1 MDGESLFCSN
11 VNHMRFLSLYILRG
25 GASYIFFCCLRRVLY
40 SSVFCLSEYIGKGG
54 NWKRKSSHFFLC
66 IPTLFFS
73 LQTFVCE
80 TECGPI
86 LAFCQASCSPSS
98 PHSQS
103 NCAFVEASQGSRELD
118 YSVIQLYFRWSCD
131 VLWIE
136 GALDIGKT
144 GAVLTAPLLLAE
156 IFWTALL
163 LRILGNMP
171 ENRVFFVQFFFIFL
185 GF

>member
-1 MDGESLFCSN
+1 M
-11 VNHMRFLSLYILRG
+11 
-25 GASYIFFCCLRRVLY
+25 ASHFFAQMLIIC
-40 SSVFCLSEYIGKGG
+40 VFCLSTYCAAA
-54 NWKRKSSHFFLC
+54 RPTFFFAASAASCTRVFFACLS
-66 IPTLFFS
+66 TLGREETEKESLVTFFS
-73 LQTFVCE
+73 VSLLSSWASKHLFVK
-80 TECGPI
+80 
-86 LAFCQASCSPSS
+86 PSVAQFWLFVRLHVLP

-118 YSVIQLYFRWSCD
+118 YSVIQLYFHWSCD

-136 GALDIGKT
+136 GALDVSKT